1 MSSGWDQFTDNLA
14 TDLAPLITL
23 FGERLTKQ
31 FLSESTSLL
40 DNLIFAFSPLGILT
54 AVVSVIRVCGNS
66 TLRAFIGR
74 AQEGPGEAE
83 HELLSCVSET
93 TAELFNNGGIS
104 RVFGRPQI
112 LEVVVWN
119 EIDPTTKET
128 VRKIGT
134 LHQAIL
140 ENAWIVGEGRSMLD
154 IRGYMPELDI
164 PNLSLNKG
172 IKRRSQGWFYCAAAL
187 GIGLQIG
194 TLAYA
199 AVTVFIYPK
208 QFLKDGDPV
217 QSYAF
222 PLFVFGSVLLCMGM
236 FLCAYI
242 IERSS
247 TECYLHPATPSTM
260 YWLQPGRQD
269 VGDQVFGA
277 FLGVDEGYE
286 APPTDDLAYVKS
298 VRGRGRNER
307 GPLLL
312 FTILITLIGFVVQFV
327 GIRGLHSS
335 VIIAVMGS
343 TLLMAIV
350 RTCLRAK
357 RIGPEENRMTE
368 AERQLTAHKNQEL
381 DCFAFHLENVHTFS
395 IISSSTRRPQSST
408 QPSDDVSTESATP
421 PTSLGTRL
429 IRTRT
434 RLAQLT
440 SIQSH
445 HPSMNW
451 DGLPIRQAAQSL
463 ANTIEKTM
471 NLVSSWKATTD
482 DTAEFDI
489 AFVCDE
495 YHLYPN
501 ADVETYTITLSRPD
515 GTLHWRV
522 DENELEA
529 ILGLWAWYLIKINPD
544 WVHHNFGRLVG
555 LNLAQA
561 TAEETDLDYYRWIYR
576 HTEPKMVSKSMVNLP
591 DQMFGNWSEEYL
603 DDREIL
609 AVKTGNCLEIM
620 VAQDIYVQF
629 LRSTLGNLQHLG
641 GDVDLQH
648 GPQSGFFVYN
658 SRLDELVNC
667 FESANL
673 GTREDALLCIVPVL
687 QDQCMLPELA
697 GDSKNIRTRVGQAIA
712 NNNWPNAFSIL
723 HWLCER
729 SHGAEFE
736 HSLFELGYLCRRA
749 MVHPDTDIQNEG
761 YNQVYIAVED
771 DPRARFFKTSKIQRS
786 AEWMSTDRRPER
798 WSEFVSQL
806 GWIAWNMA
814 ENHCDKRAIQER
826 LENFGINARSV
837 PESEVN
843 SSLAEGQAAEQA
855 VLQWLTTSD
864 EKFLNRQGPGM
875 EDRSALDWVCQNGHH
890 ALMHWLITRWVE
902 YDDKRPGLV
911 YNALLWAAE
920 GRYREAIAAL
930 CRRGVDINMHE
941 PDDESGLTPL
951 MRTIAV
957 TDRSAALVLLEVGAD
972 VNGRDKRGAT
982 PLMTASNTG
991 DEETVLRLLSLS
1003 AQINAQDNN
1012 GFSPLFWSTI
1022 SNQVAVAKIL
1032 LDHGARVDLGG
1043 FGVSTP
1049 LINAAAEDLV
1059 EMVKLL
1065 LSRGADVNVQ
1075 TYEGST
1081 ALILATRNKN
1091 TEVVKLLLDYH
1102 ADVHKQTSSD
1112 ETALD
1117 WAEGMCYLEGIEL
1130 LKQAYSRSS

>member
-1 MSSGWDQFTDNLA
+1 
-14 TDLAPLITL
+14 
-23 FGERLTKQ
+23 
-31 FLSESTSLL
+31 
-40 DNLIFAFSPLGILT
+40 
-54 AVVSVIRVCGNS
+54 
-66 TLRAFIGR
+66 
-74 AQEGPGEAE
+74 
-83 HELLSCVSET
+83 
-93 TAELFNNGGIS
+93 
-104 RVFGRPQI
+104 
-112 LEVVVWN
+112 
-119 EIDPTTKET
+119 
-128 VRKIGT
+128 
-134 LHQAIL
+134 
-140 ENAWIVGEGRSMLD
+140 
-154 IRGYMPELDI
+154 
-164 PNLSLNKG
+164 
-172 IKRRSQGWFYCAAAL
+172 
-187 GIGLQIG
+187 
-194 TLAYA
+194 
-199 AVTVFIYPK
+199 
-208 QFLKDGDPV
+208 
-217 QSYAF
+217 
-222 PLFVFGSVLLCMGM
+222 
-236 FLCAYI
+236 
-242 IERSS
+242 
-247 TECYLHPATPSTM
+247 M

-277 FLGVDEGYE
+277 FLGVDKGYE
-286 APPTDDLAYVKS
+286 APPTDDLVYVKS
-298 VRGRGRNER
+298 VRGRGRHER

-312 FTILITLIGFVVQFV
+312 FTILITLVGFVVQFV

-357 RIGPEENRMTE
+357 RIGPEENRLTE

-381 DCFAFHLENVHTFS
+381 DCFAFHLENVHTFNV
-395 IISSSTRRPQSST
+395 ISSSTRRPQPSNQS
-408 QPSDDVSTESATP
+408 SDDVSTESATHP
-421 PTSLGTRL
+421 DSLGTRL

-440 SIQSH
+440 SIHNQ

-451 DGLPIRQAAQSL
+451 DGLPIRKAAQSL
-463 ANTIEKTM
+463 ASTIEKTM
-471 NLVSSWKATTD
+471 NLVSSWKNTND
-482 DTAEFDI
+482 DMAGFDI
-489 AFVCDE
+489 AFVCDD
-495 YHLYPN
+495 YCPYPN
-501 ADVETYTITLSRPD
+501 PGVETYTITLSRPD

-529 ILGLWAWYLIKINPD
+529 ILGLWVWYLITINPD
-544 WVHHNFGRLVG
+544 WIYHNFGRLVG

-576 HTEPKMVSKSMVNLP
+576 HTEPKMVSSSMVNLP

-620 VAQDIYVQF
+620 VAQDIYVRF

-749 MVHPDTDIQNEG
+749 MVQADTDTQNEG
-761 YNQVYIAVED
+761 YNQVYIALED

-806 GWIAWNMA
+806 GWIAWHMA
-814 ENHCDKRAIQER
+814 ESHCDKRAIQER
-826 LENFGINARSV
+826 LKKFGINARSV
-837 PESEVN
+837 SDSEVN
-843 SSLAEGQAAEQA
+843 NSLADGLAAEQV

-864 EKFLNRQGPGM
+864 EKFFNRQVPGM
-875 EDRSALDWVCQNGHH
+875 EDRLALDWVCQNGYH

-941 PDDESGLTPL
+941 PDDEIGLTPL
-951 MRTIAV
+951 MQTIGV
-957 TDRSAALVLLEVGAD
+957 TDRSAVLELLEAGAD
-972 VNGRDKRGAT
+972 VNGRDRRGAT
-982 PLMTASNTG
+982 PLMTASHTG
-991 DEETVLRLLSLS
+991 DEDTVLHLLTLG

-1022 SNQVAVAKIL
+1022 GNQVEIARTL
-1032 LDHGARVDLGG
+1032 LDRGAHINLGG
-1043 FGVSTP
+1043 FGVNTP
-1049 LINAAAEDLV
+1049 LMAAAAENYVDMV
-1059 EMVKLL
+1059 ELF
-1065 LSRGADVNVQ
+1065 LSRGADANVQ
-1075 TYEGST
+1075 TYDGCT
-1081 ALILATRNKN
+1081 ALVLATLNRH
-1091 TEVVKLLLDYH
+1091 TEAVRLLLKHHVDIY
-1102 ADVHKQTSSD
+1102 KQTSGG
-1112 ETALD
+1112 ETALGM
-1117 WAEGMCYLEGIEL
+1117 AQAVGYTEGVEL
-1130 LKQAYSRSS
+1130 LQNAQAWEQASQEDIQ